1 MNPVHLF
8 CQVKV
13 REKWLED
20 AQRYSEMGLNFK
32 DGNIDFHEF
41 TKLLKQRAR
50 KNKFLKS
57 FQLLDKNGDGKIS
70 KDEIKAVIKQCGGTF
85 FDEEVEKV
93 IQNVD
98 KDGDGYLN
106 YNEFL
111 NIMMK

>member
-1 MNPVHLF
+1 MVT
-8 CQVKV
+8 
-13 REKWLED
+13 D
-20 AQRYSEMGLNFK
+20 TDLNK
-32 DGNIDFHEF
+32 DGNIDYHEF
-41 TKLLKQRAR
+41 TKMLKQRAR
-50 KNKFLKS
+50 KNKFLKA

-70 KDEIKAVIKQCGGTF
+70 KEEIKAVIKQCGGSF
-85 FDEEVEKV
+85 FDEEVERV

>member
-1 MNPVHLF
+1 MVN
-8 CQVKV
+8 
-13 REKWLED
+13 D
-20 AQRYSEMGLNFK
+20 TDLNK
-32 DGNIDFHEF
+32 DGNIDYREF
-41 TKLLKQRAR
+41 SKMLKQRAR
-50 KNKFLKS
+50 KNKFLKA

-70 KDEIKAVIKQCGGTF
+70 KEEIKAVIKQCGGTL

-93 IQNVD
+93 IKDVD